1 MGKFNNKIEAE
12 FDPPRKWILSRALIY
27 TNPYIDEDALERVGV
42 EIKGSKITV
51 KKDFVTDLASVPRM
65 CWAFI
70 APWDVARA
78 AIIHDLLYKRIRQYR
93 AECSKCL
100 KNSEDPKVISEAKKA
115 SDDVFHMAMKDAEPS
130 VAGWKIAAAYYS
142 VRMFGRWSIIPR
154 EDDQMTH
161 CRNCGYESHCGVEY
175 KREERNGRGKFL
187 GEIVVC
193 KYCRCELCDDR
204 NEPWPGPGV
213 QERKNGRLY

>member
-12 FDPPRKWILSRALIY
+12 FDPPRKWVLSRALTY
-27 TNPYIDEDALERVGV
+27 TNPDIDEDALNDVGV
-42 EIKGSKITV
+42 NVKGHKIIV

-93 AECSKCL
+93 KAHSKSL
-100 KNSEDPKVISEAKKA
+100 KCSEDPKAISAAKKA
-115 SDDVFHMAMKDAEPS
+115 SDDVFHMAMKDANPS

-154 EDDQMTH
+154 KED
-161 CRNCGYESHCGVEY
+161 
-175 KREERNGRGKFL
+175 
-187 GEIVVC
+187 
-193 KYCRCELCDDR
+193 
-204 NEPWPGPGV
+204 
-213 QERKNGRLY
+213 

>member
-12 FDPPRKWILSRALIY
+12 FDPPRKWILSRALTY
-27 TNPYIDEDALERVGV
+27 TNPDIDEDALERVGV
-42 EIKGSKITV
+42 KVIGSRITV

-93 AECSKCL
+93 GGGGDDK
-100 KNSEDPKVISEAKKA
+100 KGISEAKKA

-130 VAGWKIAAAYYS
+130 VAGWKIAAAYHS

-154 EDDQMTH
+154 EGD
-161 CRNCGYESHCGVEY
+161 
-175 KREERNGRGKFL
+175 
-187 GEIVVC
+187 
-193 KYCRCELCDDR
+193 
-204 NEPWPGPGV
+204 
-213 QERKNGRLY
+213 

>member
-93 AECSKCL
+93 AECSKTL
-100 KNSEDPKVISEAKKA
+100 KNSEDLKVISEAKKA
-115 SDDVFHMAMKDAEPS
+115 SDDVFHMAMKDSEPS

-154 EDDQMTH
+154 EDD
-161 CRNCGYESHCGVEY
+161 
-175 KREERNGRGKFL
+175 
-187 GEIVVC
+187 
-193 KYCRCELCDDR
+193 
-204 NEPWPGPGV
+204 
-213 QERKNGRLY
+213 

>member
-130 VAGWKIAAAYYS
+130 VAGWKIAAAYNA

-154 EDDQMTH
+154 EE
-161 CRNCGYESHCGVEY
+161 N
-175 KREERNGRGKFL
+175 
-187 GEIVVC
+187 
-193 KYCRCELCDDR
+193 
-204 NEPWPGPGV
+204 
-213 QERKNGRLY
+213 

>member
-12 FDPPRKWILSRALIY
+12 FDPPRKWVLSRALTY
-27 TNPYIDEDALERVGV
+27 TNPNIYEDALESVGV
-42 EIKGSKITV
+42 DVVGSRITV

-78 AIIHDLLYKRIRQYR
+78 AIIHDLLYKRIRQHR
-93 AECSKCL
+93 KAHSKSL
-100 KNSEDPKVISEAKKA
+100 GEDMEVVNKAKKA
-115 SDDVFHMAMKDAEPS
+115 SDDVFHMAMKDADPP

-154 EDDQMTH
+154 EDD
-161 CRNCGYESHCGVEY
+161 
-175 KREERNGRGKFL
+175 
-187 GEIVVC
+187 
-193 KYCRCELCDDR
+193 
-204 NEPWPGPGV
+204 
-213 QERKNGRLY
+213 